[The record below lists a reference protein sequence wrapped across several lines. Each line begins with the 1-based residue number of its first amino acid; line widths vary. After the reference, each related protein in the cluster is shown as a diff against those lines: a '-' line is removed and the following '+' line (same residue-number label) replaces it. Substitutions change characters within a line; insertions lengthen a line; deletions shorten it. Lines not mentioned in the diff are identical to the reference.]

1 MNIRAIFVAMLLVS
15 AMQQA
20 LAQKQN
26 SSPTESI
33 FIMNGRMSRAHRD
46 TVLIYYE
53 SSQGENL
60 LQSRPI
66 ASDRF
71 ILTDSLSHPVSAWIG
86 FKDQGEMLTD
96 SALDARLREFYIEPG
111 RIYLSGDPSHPDS
124 IKLIGS
130 KSQDE
135 FVELNKRTADTRK
148 EMQPIYDS
156 YYREK
161 DPERA
166 AMIGT
171 KLAPYEDRLKMLNYQ
186 FFLTH
191 PRSYVTLHEIIPFVP
206 QLGLDS
212 SKLIYGMLPAYM
224 KQSPDGQRL
233 AAAIKKVEA
242 VQPGNMASDFIS
254 TDINGN
260 GVSLA
265 ECRGSYILLDFWASW
280 NRNSRQNNVRL
291 MDVYNKYKAKGF
303 VVISIADNDASPKA
317 WKTAVEKDKLSEW
330 VNVLSGNGTDN
341 DLADKYSVHYMPTQI
356 LIDPTGKI
364 IGRYGDSNNVHADVL
379 LDRQLAVIFKQ

>member
-1 MNIRAIFVAMLLVS
+1 MKIKVIFGAIFLVS
-15 AMQQA
+15 AMHQA
-20 LAQKQN
+20 SAQKQN

-33 FIMNGRMSRAHRD
+33 FIMNGRLSRAHRD

-53 SSQGENL
+53 SNQGESL
-60 LQSRPI
+60 YQSRPI

-71 ILTDSLSHPVSAWIG
+71 ILTDSLNHPVSAWIA
-86 FKDQGEMLTD
+86 FKDQGEMLAD

-148 EMQPIYDS
+148 EMQPIYDR
-156 YYREK
+156 YYKVK
-161 DPERA
+161 DAEQA
-166 AMIGT
+166 ALIGT
-171 KLAPYEDRLKMLNYQ
+171 QLAPYEDRLKMLNYQ

-191 PRSYVTLHEIIPFVP
+191 PRSYVTLHEAISFVP

-242 VQPGNMASDFIS
+242 VQPGNLASDFIS

-260 GVSLA
+260 GVSLT

-280 NRNSRQNNVRL
+280 NHNSRQNNARL

-317 WKTAVEKDKLSEW
+317 WKNAVEKDKLGEW

-356 LIDPTGKI
+356 LIDPSGKI

-379 LDRQLAVIFKQ
+379 LDRQLAMIFKQ